1 MNKKIYNWKT
11 ASVVKETEDA
21 VTIIFE
27 TNGQRFS
34 YKPGQF
40 VNLQQII
47 GEEAVSRSYSL
58 SSSPDEDEKPAI
70 TIKKVDGGIMSNYVF
85 HHAEEISQW
94 EVDGP
99 HGSFFADPQLLNDK
113 PIVLIGGGSGI
124 TPLYSILKTFL
135 KHSNAAIFLIDCNR
149 TWNDV
154 VFAKGL
160 TYLEGVYA
168 DRLRVHHFLSRE
180 TERTD
185 FPGRNIKTEKLNKLV
200 LKKKLKK
207 LLAEKISEA
216 EYFLCGPNGL
226 IKLSKEALESL
237 EIPSA
242 QIHTEYFSPADE
254 ENAVIELPQT
264 TKEVLLHY
272 YEQTNLLEVHPGKS
286 ILEKALEDKIP
297 LSYSCKN
304 GTCGKCTAKQT
315 AGKVHM
321 MKNYA
326 LTEDEV
332 KKGFILLCQSHP
344 LDDEVIITIE

>member
-1 MNKKIYNWKT
+1 MKNKTYTWNT
-11 ASVVKETEDA
+11 ASIVKETEDV

-27 TNGQRFS
+27 TNGHGFN

-40 VNLQQII
+40 VNLRQVV

-58 SSSPDEDEKPAI
+58 SSSADEDERPAI
-70 TIKKVDGGIMSNYVF
+70 TIKKVEGGIMSNYVF
-85 HHAEEISQW
+85 HHAEEIKQW

-135 KHSNAAIFLIDCNR
+135 KHSHAIIFLIDCNR

-154 VFAKGL
+154 VFVKSL
-160 TYLEGVYA
+160 TYLEQVYA
-168 DRLRVHHFLSRE
+168 DRLQVHHFLSRE
-180 TERTD
+180 KEKND
-185 FPGRNIKTEKLNKLV
+185 FQGRNIKTEKLNKLV
-200 LKKKLKK
+200 LKKTLKK
-207 LLAEKISEA
+207 LLAEMITEA

-237 EIPSA
+237 EIPA
-242 QIHTEYFSPADE
+242 DKIHTEYFSPTDE
-254 ENAVIELPQT
+254 ENVVFELPQT
-264 TKEVLLHY
+264 TKEVLINY
-272 YEQTNLLEVHPGKS
+272 YDQTNLLEVQPGKT
-286 ILEKALEDKIP
+286 ILETALEDKIP
-297 LSYSCKN
+297 LNYSCKN
-304 GTCGKCTAKQT
+304 GTCGKCVAKQT

-321 MKNYA
+321 AKNYA

-332 KKGFILLCQSHP
+332 NQGFVLLCQSHP
-344 LDDEVIITIE
+344 LNDEVIITIE